1 MALVCYIGDEVS
13 AAGFRLAGAT
23 VIVPAPGGETAALA
37 AARADGAVVL
47 IAADVAARVSSR
59 DLTLARA
66 ALAPL
71 TLVVPDLLGQTK
83 MPDVAA
89 RLRAQLGLEE

>member
-13 AAGFRLAGAT
+13 AAGFRLAGAA

-47 IAADVAARVSSR
+47 IAADVAARVSS
-59 DLTLARA
+59 LSS
-66 ALAPL
+66 AP
-71 TLVVPDLLGQTK
+71 TTTPWPSSAKTS
-83 MPDVAA
+83 
-89 RLRAQLGLEE
+89 